1 MKGTTRQRYVKS
13 HRLLGSWATLVIVG
27 VVVSGWVLN
36 HSERLGL
43 EQVQISSAMVLNWY
57 GMAPEGELHAFTLA
71 DNWLM
76 DLDRTIFLD
85 GEPVI
90 TLSSPLLGAVRLEEF
105 VAFGSEQ
112 ELVLGILD
120 EKLEIVDR
128 LQQGSLPGPIVRVG
142 VRAKNKLLI
151 ETQNGIF
158 SADQNFIHWNQVN
171 AELAADGID
180 WSSAQKAP
188 EDLRKTVLKN
198 YRGEGISLS
207 RLITDLHTGRLFGG
221 FGFLLTDL
229 AAIVILV
236 LTITGFIN
244 GLTRKR

>member
-1 MKGTTRQRYVKS
+1 
-13 HRLLGSWATLVIVG
+13 
-27 VVVSGWVLN
+27 
-36 HSERLGL
+36 
-43 EQVQISSAMVLNWY
+43 
-57 GMAPEGELHAFTLA
+57 
-71 DNWLM
+71 
-76 DLDRTIFLD
+76 
-85 GEPVI
+85 
-90 TLSSPLLGAVRLEEF
+90 
-105 VAFGSEQ
+105 
-112 ELVLGILD
+112 
-120 EKLEIVDR
+120 
-128 LQQGSLPGPIVRVG
+128 
-142 VRAKNKLLI
+142 VRAKNELLI

-158 SADQNFIHWNQVN
+158 SADQNFIHWNPVD

-188 EDLRKTVLKN
+188 EDLRKTALNN